1 MFLTQSGPLLRS
13 RGTGP
18 SLYAAFLRR
27 GPVYHPEGA
36 AISNLKHRFSSQVL
50 HRRLKYRRL
59 KYLHRTRVHVP
70 PALHGAPLALSTRP
84 AAPAATHSR
93 HRGEP
98 ARGHVGLSDPDID
111 CGYRARSAGA
121 ACGLQQTLLGQ
132 APLGFAGGCCL
143 CQSRDSK
150 WTRERVQAEGTVGA
164 HTEKCGGGTGRAPCG
179 SMNISLE
186 QRDVGDRNEFVPKQ
200 CWCISA
206 ARQPRGWGC

>member
-1 MFLTQSGPLLRS
+1 MYHQRSMGLRS
-13 RGTGP
+13 PYPLGPPLPQPPTAGTAASQRGDM
-18 SLYAAFLRR
+18 
-27 GPVYHPEGA
+27 
-36 AISNLKHRFSSQVL
+36 
-50 HRRLKYRRL
+50 
-59 KYLHRTRVHVP
+59 
-70 PALHGAPLALSTRP
+70 
-84 AAPAATHSR
+84 
-93 HRGEP
+93 
-98 ARGHVGLSDPDID
+98 GLSDPDID

-150 WTRERVQAEGTVGA
+150 WTRERVQAEGTAGA
-164 HTEKCGGGTGRAPCG
+164 HTEKCGGCTGRAPCG